1 MSRRFDPSSQFGFY
15 ARRVTMFRQICKL
28 LVIVLTFVLLLY
40 LSHLSDKLFIR
51 YFFGA
56 INKHHRTYENEDL
69 SLLVKNKSSEE
80 KSMYTFPVNF
90 MFGVSSSAH
99 QIEGAYLE
107 DGKTMSV
114 WDTYA
119 HDHPEIIKD
128 HSTADVACD
137 SYHKFMKDIE
147 ALDAV
152 GVKHS

>member
-1 MSRRFDPSSQFGFY
+1 
-15 ARRVTMFRQICKL
+15 MFRAIFKL
-28 LVIVLTFVLLLY
+28 VGIVLIFVLWLS

-51 YFFGA
+51 YFFGS
-56 INKHHRTYENEDL
+56 INTQHREEFKTEDL
-69 SLLVKNKSSEE
+69 SLLVKNKSLED
-80 KSMYTFPVNF
+80 KSHHGFPVNF
-90 MFGVSSSAH
+90 MIGVSSSAH

-119 HDHPEIIKD
+119 HEHPELIND
-128 HSTADVACD
+128 GRNADVACD

>member
-1 MSRRFDPSSQFGFY
+1 
-15 ARRVTMFRQICKL
+15 MFRAISKL
-28 LVIVLTFVLLLY
+28 VGVAVTFVLIFY
-40 LSHLSDKLFIR
+40 MSHLSDKLFIR

-56 INKHHRTYENEDL
+56 INTQHRESSKIEDL
-69 SLLVKNKSSEE
+69 SLLVKNKSSED
-80 KSMYTFPVNF
+80 KSQYGFPVNF
-90 MFGVSSSAH
+90 MIGVSSSAH

-119 HDHPEIIKD
+119 HEHPELIIGGVN
-128 HSTADVACD
+128 ADVACD

-152 GVKHS
+152 GVKHG